1 MRSEWLRYARRL
13 SALAAYPARRTFRM
27 PDMTVPRTALLCGIV
42 LTAACGCSAPA
53 SSGAASP
60 AQYFPSSVPNAPFS
74 AAVRVGDV
82 VYLSGQIGIGADG
95 KLPGDFGEQA
105 QQTMGNV
112 AAALKQAGLGFDDV
126 FKCTVMLADM
136 SHWEDFNKIY
146 VGYFKADRLPARSAV
161 GANGLARGA
170 LVELECLA
178 RAHP

>member
-1 MRSEWLRYARRL
+1 
-13 SALAAYPARRTFRM
+13 M
-27 PDMTVPRTALLCGIV
+27 PDITVPRTALLCAAV
-42 LTAACGCSAPA
+42 LAAACGCSAPA
-53 SSGAASP
+53 APGSTAP
-60 AQYFPSSVPNAPFS
+60 AQYFPSSLPNAPFS

-95 KLPGDFGEQA
+95 KLPTDFNEQA

-112 AAALKQAGLGFDDV
+112 AAALKQAGVTFDDV

-136 SHWEDFNKIY
+136 SHWEEFNRIY
-146 VGYFKADRLPARSAV
+146 VGYFKAERLPARSAV

-178 RAHP
+178 RTHP